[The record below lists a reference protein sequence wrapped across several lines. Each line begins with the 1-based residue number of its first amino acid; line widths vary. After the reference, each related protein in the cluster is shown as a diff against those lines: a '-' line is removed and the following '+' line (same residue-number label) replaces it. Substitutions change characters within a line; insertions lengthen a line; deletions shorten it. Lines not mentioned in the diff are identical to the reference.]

1 MTIENNISN
10 SPFQDLLIVD
20 IGGTVSTGFAGKLFA
35 DYGARVVNLEPH
47 EGFATRK
54 IKPYLQNGN
63 SAMHGYLH
71 ANKESVLV
79 KDSLLKH
86 PAILKA
92 DLVLIDP
99 STLPDSISLD
109 DFDVNVCVVSWFG
122 LDGPYSKYEGSNEA
136 IFALTGIMGM
146 LGESDGPPII
156 PTGFHPQ
163 ILGGLS
169 AFNCLLYTSPSP
181 RDDT

>member
-47 EGFATRK
+47 EGFATRT
-54 IKPYLQNGN
+54 IKPFLQNGN

-71 ANKESVLV
+71 ANKESVV
-79 KDSLLKH
+79 ANDSLLKH

-92 DLVLIDP
+92 DLVLLDP
-99 STLPDSISLD
+99 STLAASISLD
-109 DFDVNVCVVSWFG
+109 VVDVKVCFVGLFG
-122 LDGPYSKYEGSNEA
+122 VGGTDCGDAGWKEAVCEVTGSLGGCGDEG
-136 IFALTGIMGM
+136 
-146 LGESDGPPII
+146 GES
-156 PTGFHPQ
+156 
-163 ILGGLS
+163 
-169 AFNCLLYTSPSP
+169 
-181 RDDT
+181 